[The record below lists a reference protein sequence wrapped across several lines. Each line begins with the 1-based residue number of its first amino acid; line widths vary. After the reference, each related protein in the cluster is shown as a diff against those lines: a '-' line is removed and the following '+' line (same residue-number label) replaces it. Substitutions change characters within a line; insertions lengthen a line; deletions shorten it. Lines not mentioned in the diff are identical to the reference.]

1 MDRHSRKSTPD
12 IHPVHGWRLPA
23 GWVAILA
30 ITCIALNPL
39 VALAQPGGNS
49 GERIKPGDVLDL
61 RVPGRPDLSLE
72 MTVGSDGNVAV
83 PQVGEV
89 EVEGL
94 DLATATTVLKQKIR
108 LFVPT
113 LDSLSL
119 ELIAQSGD
127 PRVYVIGQ
135 VVHPGAH
142 TFGAAPSLW
151 DLMRAAGG
159 PAPSADLRDA
169 RIIREVDGMPEV
181 IPVNL
186 SGLLEGTE
194 LPDLQLRDGDT
205 LIVPRLAEGVSGVPS
220 HEGVKVFG
228 AVGVPTVVAM
238 REPMRLLDVV
248 MLAGAPTAEAKLE
261 QVQWVHHEGGQIQSV
276 EVNVDNYL
284 LLGDPLGNP
293 LIYPGDTL
301 KVTYQKPS
309 WVRAN
314 VPWILGSLAAL
325 ATILLAIDRLYFDN

>member
-1 MDRHSRKSTPD
+1 MDRHSRTSTPS
-12 IHPVHGWRLPA
+12 IHPVHGWRLPT

-30 ITCIALNPL
+30 IAVITLNPL
-39 VALAQPGGNS
+39 VVLAQPGGAS
-49 GERIKPGDVLDL
+49 AGLIKPGDVLDL

-72 MTVGSDGNVAV
+72 MIVDADGNVTV

-119 ELIAQSGD
+119 ELIAGSGN

-135 VVHPGAH
+135 VVNPGAH
-142 TFGAAPSLW
+142 TFTTIPSLW
-151 DLMRAAGG
+151 DLLRAAGG
-159 PAPSADLRDA
+159 PSPGADLRDA
-169 RIIREVDGMPEV
+169 RIIREVDDLPEV
-181 IPVNL
+181 LPVDL
-186 SGLLEGTE
+186 SGVLEGTA

-220 HEGVKVFG
+220 EDGVKVFG

-238 REPMRLLDVV
+238 REPLPLLDVV
-248 MLAGAPTAEAKLE
+248 MLAGAPQAEAKLE
-261 QVQWVHHEGGQIQSV
+261 EVHWVHHEGGRIQSTV
-276 EVNVDNYL
+276 VDVKTYL

-301 KVTYQKPS
+301 MVTYQKPS

-325 ATILLAIDRLYFDN
+325 ATVLLAIDRLYFDN